1 MNVLKSTW
9 FKCITCLLLIAV
21 ISGALLSVLN
31 DVLYVSPEMRTARA
45 IENIY
50 GEKKI
55 YYVILDPDEMT
66 VGGNEDKNLPIE
78 YDGVG
83 RINKIYEIDN
93 GDMLFQATGYHGYKN
108 GTITLW
114 IQSSIAYSV
123 AEDGAKNRYSIT
135 KVLLETSEKQTL
147 MSKLTGDYYDKFKLN
162 DITEAYKA
170 GNFFSAT
177 EKDAENYNPV
187 SGATYSATAAA
198 NAVNCVI
205 KYLGVQNE
213 N

>member
-55 YYVILDPDEMT
+55 YYVILDTDEMT

-114 IQSSIAYSV
+114 IKA
-123 AEDGAKNRYSIT
+123 AKNGEVYSID